1 MKNKLNI
8 DSLYRPIANFG
19 NIGLEHRV
27 NLFEPSKVSG
37 EKNVPYRKDFVST
50 KSKGGIIGFKS
61 VAFRN
66 TRDSIIL
73 KGVSFS
79 KDDIKRVPPSVYL
92 TYSDVSE
99 VKRIFTTASSWFTSD
114 IKNDL
119 FQYENNI
126 PYRVSEKYNELSVV
140 MNCTS
145 GYAGSFLSIQ
155 PYVIIDSLNN
165 IGYPGVILKCQQGV
179 LGTCS
184 LTEFMS
190 LGSILIKNLENLYEL
205 SIQLMN
211 HFMLQEEV

>member
-27 NLFEPSKVSG
+27 NLFEPSKIPG

-79 KDDIKRVPPSVYL
+79 KDDIKRIPPSVYL

-114 IKNDL
+114 IINDFFWKRL
-119 FQYENNI
+119 RRIDPAFRRRRQHICFQ
-126 PYRVSEKYNELSVV
+126 RQVL
-140 MNCTS
+140 
-145 GYAGSFLSIQ
+145 FLSA
-155 PYVIIDSLNN
+155 LFRT
-165 IGYPGVILKCQQGV
+165 G
-179 LGTCS
+179 
-184 LTEFMS
+184 
-190 LGSILIKNLENLYEL
+190 
-205 SIQLMN
+205 
-211 HFMLQEEV
+211 